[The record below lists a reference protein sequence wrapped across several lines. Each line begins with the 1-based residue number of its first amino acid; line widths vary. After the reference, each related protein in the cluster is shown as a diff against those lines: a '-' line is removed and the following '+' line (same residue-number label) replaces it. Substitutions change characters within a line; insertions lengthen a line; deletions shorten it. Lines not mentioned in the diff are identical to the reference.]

1 MNNTIDQVR
10 QHRPKMNY
18 TGYSDK
24 WTCVEIDDRF
34 AGHWQI
40 MSGPYFDW
48 CDDNCTDCYN
58 IVKYS
63 HGTIYGRFRNPADA
77 VMFKLKW
84 S

>member
-1 MNNTIDQVR
+1 MSVTLE
-10 QHRPKMNY
+10 HRPKMNY

-24 WTCVEIDDRF
+24 WTCVEVTDRY
-34 AGHWQI
+34 AGTWQWGH
-40 MSGPYFDW
+40 GPYYDW

-63 HGTIYGRFRNPADA
+63 RNTIYGRFRNPVDA
-77 VMFKLKW
+77 VMFKLRW